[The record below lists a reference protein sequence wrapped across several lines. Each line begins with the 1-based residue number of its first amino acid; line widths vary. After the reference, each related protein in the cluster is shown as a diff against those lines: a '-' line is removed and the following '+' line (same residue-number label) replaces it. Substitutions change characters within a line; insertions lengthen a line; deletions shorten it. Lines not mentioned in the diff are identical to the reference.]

1 MIEPTHIKPNEL
13 MFYFEEYLQSKGIN
27 KSFDLNK
34 TWKNVKSILAEI
46 HSGYLAIFGVI
57 GIMGF
62 GYRYLQKK
70 LKTDNN
76 GLDITKIDTAKIKL
90 KNGKNIS
97 IGYGSNDK
105 LDFNDPTNIVSML
118 VICIIVIFS
127 GHETI
132 NSKTENDM

>member
-1 MIEPTHIKPNEL
+1 MIKPTHIKPNEL
-13 MFYFEEYLQSKGIN
+13 MFYIEEYLQSKGIN
-27 KSFDLNK
+27 KSFVLNK

-46 HSGYLAIFGVI
+46 HSVYLAIFGVI

-62 GYRYLQKK
+62 GYSYLQKSYNN
-70 LKTDNN
+70 DNN
-76 GLDITKIDTAKIKL
+76 GLDITKIDTAKFNL

-97 IGYGSNDK
+97 IGYGTNNK
-105 LDFNDPTNIVSML
+105 LDFNDPTNIVCML
-118 VICIIVIFS
+118 VICITVIFA